1 MYIYFMYTYILHN
14 TYYFVFL
21 YSSFACL

>member
-1 MYIYFMYTYILHN
+1 MYTYILHN